1 MRPILQQSVFNTN
14 AYIMLYELECPRSTS
29 SPKSPVP
36 TKTSCNDKTISST
49 EDSAHSPSK
58 SSTSSVIPLG
68 NVPSPHLNGTSLQ
81 KNSVNNHNF
90 YSQNGSSS
98 NRMTN
103 GVKSQNSTA
112 ESSDSSDSEPET
124 RQNGTQIKS
133 GTNSPKSNTNSPN
146 SSLSSYSSN
155 VNSPKNSFKEDTDK
169 SPPSTSLQSSVK
181 KITNNHSNGS
191 GPSNVTKLVP
201 YDLDDSSNSTDDLAH
216 NSHHNN
222 PNTLPSTSSSS
233 NEVIRSQVV
242 TKAGAWRVSPTNNSF
257 KGPSLEG
264 QAGWNRRQ
272 RESVSELMHM
282 SHEGYSAPVSTWN
295 GTRAVL
301 DREINNE
308 RREDRKRTINDSNPD
323 KVKAKQA
330 KHNNNSY
337 PGNKSSNP
345 GYNPFQVRILVYNF
359 SRYRIIYI
367 SRFFET

>member
-1 MRPILQQSVFNTN
+1 
-14 AYIMLYELECPRSTS
+14 MLYELECPRSTS
-29 SPKSPVP
+29 SPKSPIP
-36 TKTSCNDKTISST
+36 TKTSFNNKTISST
-49 EDSAHSPSK
+49 EDSAHSITK
-58 SSTSSVIPLG
+58 SSTPSVIPLG

-81 KNSVNNHNF
+81 KNSVNNHNNF

-98 NRMTN
+98 NRVTN
-103 GVKSQNSTA
+103 GVKAQNSTA

-124 RQNGTQIKS
+124 RENGTQIKTS
-133 GTNSPKSNTNSPN
+133 PKSCTNSPKSNTNSPN

-155 VNSPKNSFKEDTDK
+155 VNSPKNGFKEDADK
-169 SPPSTSLQSSVK
+169 CPPSTSLQSSVK
-181 KITNNHSNGS
+181 KISNNDSNNATNDNKEDKKNNPQKINNGS
-191 GPSNVTKLVP
+191 GPKNVTKLVP
-201 YDLDDSSNSTDDLAH
+201 YDVDDSSSSTDDQPI
-216 NSHHNN
+216 NPHHTSQ
-222 PNTLPSTSSSS
+222 NTLPSTSLS
-233 NEVIRSQVV
+233 NETLRSQIV

-282 SHEGYSAPVSTWN
+282 SHEGYSVPVSTWN

-308 RREDRKRTINDSNPD
+308 RREDRKRTMNDSNPD
-323 KVKAKQA
+323 KIKAKQA

-345 GYNPFQVRILVYNF
+345 GYNPFQVSIFV
-359 SRYRIIYI
+359 I
-367 SRFFET
+367 SPDIKM